1 MAYEMAFEDDG
12 DFSRE
17 LPYGPVYGNPGDGI
31 LVLQNPKRPR
41 ALAFGCLWRVRP
53 RNVGVVNDAVVL
65 KMGADLETLF
75 KGLVPGVT
83 IQAILHLAPTDRVA
97 AWSAYRDRGN
107 GGGLPGDGAYDMNGF
122 EEASIREG
130 LAHSEGTRRWR
141 LKEATTLFG
150 ARMVTPVSSLGVSH
164 RVLSLA
170 RAEAHVLQRLNDEV
184 EAELRPYVE
193 PFEELRA
200 LCESV
205 LGTVE
210 VAAERLDC
218 AGIHREVSRLLH
230 PFRRGC
236 RAYNPEL
243 PMRRQVLSMPAT
255 NRAGGWEF
263 GPDVETED
271 SWQVQMMS
279 LQEAPART
287 FPGMLSSLHPPAD
300 AESLALWEVVPDTPL
315 TIVTQVGVPNQ
326 TDERSRLRQKRNF
339 AHMQRNTLLGGED
352 PEKVTMRNDLDVMLR
367 NTAQH
372 ILHTRVHVALW
383 HRAARS
389 LKSTLAAA
397 TQAGR
402 RLDLDLLDEPV
413 LGSTIFLQSLPL
425 GVDLEFPKE
434 QMLRRSRRL
443 SSLAA
448 AHLLPLY
455 GDFTG
460 TGTAAQLY
468 VNRRGEA
475 VTCDLFDS
483 TTTAHTIVAGK
494 SRSGKSFLANHLIKQ
509 VLPLGASVVILDRW
523 ASYDMTCEVFGGEY
537 VDVDLDAPICF
548 NPFAGDLRA
557 SHRTFLLALIDQMV
571 SGTSGKDAGGMGTE
585 EKAVCSKALSVF
597 AEWHRQKRPG
607 EEPMLRDFH
616 DLLMNPTFDDRGK
629 AGSIA
634 LRMSQYVGDG
644 EYSGFLDGRNE
655 LNMTNPLTIF
665 ELAKLDKAVDLQSVL
680 LLTLMYRLMAFITN
694 PRAITQRKYL
704 ILDEVWA
711 LLKHDSAAAFL
722 EEAARALARFRCCAM
737 FMSQQLSDFSSP
749 ASMAIKNNAGN
760 YALLQQN
767 PEEVAAVRKLFDLS
781 DQEERVLHQ
790 VRKRDEWGEFYWW
803 QPEGKGG
810 VVRLVPDPFSR
821 WLVSQQQEEKAARE
835 RLKRERGSL
844 SEAVAELA
852 RKYPAGLPRGVAA

>member
-1 MAYEMAFEDDG
+1 MGHELTFEDDL
-12 DFSRE
+12 DFSQE
-17 LPYGPVYGNPGDGI
+17 LPYGPAYGNPGDGI
-31 LVLQNPKRPR
+31 LVLQNTKRPR
-41 ALAFGCLWRVRP
+41 ELAFGCLWRVEP
-53 RNVGVVNDAVVL
+53 RNVGVVDDSVVA
-65 KMGADLETLF
+65 KMGTDLETLF
-75 KGLVPGVT
+75 KGLVSGVT
-83 IQAILHLAPTDRVA
+83 IQAILHMAPTDRVD
-97 AWSAYRDRGN
+97 AWSKYRAN
-107 GGGLPGDGAYDMNGF
+107 GSDVGEGAYDMNEF

-130 LAHSEGTRRWR
+130 LIHTEGAKRWR
-141 LKEATTLFG
+141 LKEVTTLVG
-150 ARMVTPVSSLGVSH
+150 ARMVTPVSSLGVGH
-164 RVLSLA
+164 RVASLS
-170 RAEAHVLQRLNDEV
+170 RSEAKVLQRLNDEV
-184 EAELRPYVE
+184 EEELRPYVE
-193 PFEELRA
+193 PFEELRE

-210 VAAERLDC
+210 VRAERLDC
-218 AGIHREVSRLLH
+218 GGIHREVSRLLQ

-236 RAYNPEL
+236 RAYNPEI
-243 PMRRQVLSMPAT
+243 PMRRQLLSMSAK

-263 GPDVETED
+263 GPDVETEE

-287 FPGMLSSLHPPAD
+287 FPGMLSSIHPPAD
-300 AESLALWEVVPDTPL
+300 VDSLALWEVVPDTPL

-326 TDERSRLRQKRNF
+326 TDERRRLRQKRNF

-352 PEKVTMRNDLDVMLR
+352 PEKLRLRNDLDDMLR

-383 HRAARS
+383 HRASRS
-389 LKSTLAAA
+389 LNSTLSAA

-402 RLDLDLLDEPV
+402 RLDLDLMDEPV

-434 QMLRRSRRL
+434 QMLRRSRRI

-460 TGTAAQLY
+460 TGTAAQFY

-475 VTCDLFDS
+475 VTCDFFDS

-523 ASYDMTCEVFGGEY
+523 ASYDMTCEVFEGEY

-548 NPFAGDLRA
+548 NPFAGDLGR

-585 EKAVCSKALSVF
+585 EKAVVSKALSAF
-597 AEWHRQKRPG
+597 AKWHEENKPG
-607 EEPMLRDFH
+607 EEPVLGDFH
-616 DLLMNPTFDDRGK
+616 KILLNPTFDDMGR
-629 AGSIA
+629 AASIG
-634 LRMSQYVGDG
+634 LRMAQYVAPDG
-644 EYSGFLDGRNE
+644 EYAGFLDGKNQ
-655 LNMTNPLTIF
+655 LSMKNPLTIF
-665 ELAKLDKAVDLQSVL
+665 ELAKLERATDLQSVL

-694 PRAITQRKYL
+694 PAAITQRKYL

-722 EEAARALARFRCCAM
+722 EEAARALARFKCCAI
-737 FMSQQLSDFSSP
+737 FVSQQLSDFKSA
-749 ASMAIKNNAGN
+749 ASTAIKNNAGN

-767 PEEVAAVRKLFDLS
+767 PEEIAEVKELFDLS
-781 DQEERVLHQ
+781 DQEERVMHQ

-803 QPEGKGG
+803 QPEGRGG
-810 VVRLVPDPFSR
+810 IVRLVPDPFSR

-835 RLKRERGSL
+835 KLKREKGNL
-844 SEAVAELA
+844 SQAVAELA
-852 RKYPAGLPRGVAA
+852 RKYPSGLPRGVAA

>member
-1 MAYEMAFEDDG
+1 MAFEDDG
-12 DFSRE
+12 DFSQE
-17 LPYGPVYGNPGDGI
+17 LPYGPAYGNPGDGI

-53 RNVGVVNDAVVL
+53 RNVGVLNDAVVL

-83 IQAILHLAPTDRVA
+83 IQAILHLAPTDRVE
-97 AWSAYRDRGN
+97 AWSAYRDKGN
-107 GGGLPGDGAYDMNGF
+107 GGQAGDGAYDMNSF

-130 LAHSEGTRRWR
+130 LAHAEGMRRWR
-141 LKEATTLFG
+141 LKEATTLFA
-150 ARMVTPVSSLGVSH
+150 ARMATPVSSLGVGH
-164 RVLSLA
+164 RAASLSRSEA
-170 RAEAHVLQRLNDEV
+170 RVLQRLNDEV
-184 EAELRPYVE
+184 EEELRPYVE
-193 PFEELRA
+193 PFEELRD

-210 VAAERLDC
+210 VTAQRLDC

-230 PFRRGC
+230 PFRRGW
-236 RAYNPEL
+236 RAYNPEV
-243 PMRRQVLSMPAT
+243 PMRRQVLSMPAA

-300 AESLALWEVVPDTPL
+300 VESLALWEVVPDTPL

-383 HRAARS
+383 HRASRS

-402 RLDLDLLDEPV
+402 RLDLDLMDEPV

-571 SGTSGKDAGGMGTE
+571 SGTSGKDAAGMGTE

-597 AEWHRQKRPG
+597 AEWHRENRPG
-607 EEPMLRDFH
+607 QEPMLRDFH
-616 DLLMNPTFDDRGK
+616 GLLTNPTFDDRGK

-694 PRAITQRKYL
+694 PEAITQRKYL

-722 EEAARALARFRCCAM
+722 EEAARALARFRCCAI

-803 QPEGKGG
+803 QPEGQGG

-852 RKYPAGLPRGVAA
+852 RTYPSGLPRGVAA